1 MTKNSCY
8 MSLKFLLREVI
19 LMGFNM
25 LEIKK
30 DRLKEVE
37 SQIRKAYRSNHKPN
51 RYLLN
56 ERRQMKSEIQQME
69 EKRN

>member
-1 MTKNSCY
+1 
-8 MSLKFLLREVI
+8 
-19 LMGFNM
+19 MGFNM

-51 RYLLN
+51 EYLLN
-56 ERRQMKSEIQQME
+56 ERRQLKSEIQKME

>member
-1 MTKNSCY
+1 
-8 MSLKFLLREVI
+8 
-19 LMGFNM
+19 MGFNM

-51 RYLLN
+51 GYLLN
-56 ERRQMKSEIQQME
+56 ERRQLKSEIQKME
-69 EKRN
+69 EKKKLK

>member
-51 RYLLN
+51 GYLLN
-56 ERRQMKSEIQQME
+56 ERIQLKSEIQKME